1 MTFWNFQRA
10 NRRRCLA
17 ALSLLF
23 GFFFL
28 VWWGLFEIVRLFFPF
43 PFSLPYLFFVVGA
56 FFPILF
62 LLRRSEGAIREF
74 IDAIGALPL
83 DKEDLRHRRVENI
96 VREISLSAGVTPPQV
111 YIFPSPLKNAFSI
124 KTEEGGTL
132 VLSEGLAGNLR
143 RDEIQGVVAHEI
155 GHLVEGD
162 TEYKTFLATLSAGFL
177 STRRLLGFS
186 SSSQEGTEKGIGLP
200 LQGGRFGLFAIT
212 VVLYLLVAS
221 LVARL
226 LSLLVSRQR
235 EYLADLKALELTRN
249 PEALARALCVVGRDR
264 LRALVPLTH
273 PSFAMLFFVNPA
285 WRDWEE
291 GSGLQAELFST
302 HPPLSERIR
311 RLLRIAGVPVGL
323 FYTQTMRHRAEI
335 PPEDELYTKGR
346 EGWAG
351 PFPLSQA
358 MAQALGEPGST
369 LFSPEAGEIAP
380 LSLGE
385 ATPHGCP
392 RCGVSLTR
400 AYFED
405 VPLLLCSGCGGA
417 VMEGVRFKRTLI
429 RESPVA
435 ESVRKT
441 AGEVKE
447 GFLKRKK
454 ETGKTRVGE
463 FDPSPLLSCPLCG
476 KPMGRFFYSYNLPV
490 VLDCCGSCG
499 IYFFDRNEWLL
510 LQ

>member
-285 WRDWEE
+285 WRVWEE
-291 GSGLQAELFST
+291 GSGLLAELFST

-346 EGWAG
+346 
-351 PFPLSQA
+351 
-358 MAQALGEPGST
+358 
-369 LFSPEAGEIAP
+369 
-380 LSLGE
+380 
-385 ATPHGCP
+385 
-392 RCGVSLTR
+392 
-400 AYFED
+400 
-405 VPLLLCSGCGGA
+405 
-417 VMEGVRFKRTLI
+417 
-429 RESPVA
+429 
-435 ESVRKT
+435 
-441 AGEVKE
+441 
-447 GFLKRKK
+447 
-454 ETGKTRVGE
+454 
-463 FDPSPLLSCPLCG
+463 
-476 KPMGRFFYSYNLPV
+476 
-490 VLDCCGSCG
+490 
-499 IYFFDRNEWLL
+499 
-510 LQ
+510 